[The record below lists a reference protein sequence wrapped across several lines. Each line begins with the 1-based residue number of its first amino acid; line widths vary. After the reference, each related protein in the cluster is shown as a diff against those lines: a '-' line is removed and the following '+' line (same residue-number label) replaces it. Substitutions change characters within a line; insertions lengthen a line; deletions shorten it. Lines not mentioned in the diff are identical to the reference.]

1 MCDNENGVISK
12 RLVRG
17 QGYIDRQNYIL
28 DRLINAKNI
37 CNIAAEFA
45 GNGSKFEPELEAS
58 RDRLFAAIAFVHQ
71 IQTRLVLL

>member
-1 MCDNENGVISK
+1 MSNQLVNPVRFVCDNENGVITK

-17 QGYIDRQNYIL
+17 QGYIDRQKYIL

-45 GNGSKFEPELEAS
+45 GNDFKF
-58 RDRLFAAIAFVHQ
+58 RDRLYAAIALVQ
-71 IQTRLVLL
+71 TIQAW